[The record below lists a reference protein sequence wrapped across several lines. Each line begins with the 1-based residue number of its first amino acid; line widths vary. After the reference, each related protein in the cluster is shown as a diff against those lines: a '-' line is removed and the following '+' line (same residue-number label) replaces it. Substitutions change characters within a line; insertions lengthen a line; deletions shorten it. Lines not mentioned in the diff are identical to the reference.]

1 MPGLCVNL
9 DAIMDGVQFLVAVAS
24 TKSNSTICET
34 LVTQQ
39 SAIIDTI
46 LIPIR
51 LSDVNG
57 FHSNGEMIIH
67 IIIYAGIELSSIL
80 INSVETPGAARSTD
94 KIV

>member
-1 MPGLCVNL
+1 
-9 DAIMDGVQFLVAVAS
+9 MDGICFLEAVAS
-24 TKSNSTICET
+24 TKKNSTICEA

-39 SAIIDTI
+39 SAFIDTV

-80 INSVETPGAARSTD
+80 VNSVETPGAARGTD